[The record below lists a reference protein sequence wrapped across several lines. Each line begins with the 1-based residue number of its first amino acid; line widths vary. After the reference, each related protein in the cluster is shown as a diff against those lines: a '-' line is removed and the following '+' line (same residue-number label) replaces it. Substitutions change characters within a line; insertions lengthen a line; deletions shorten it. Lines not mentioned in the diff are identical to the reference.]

1 MQKSRPRGKIS
12 LRRKRSSSQP
22 RARAAKKRAS
32 ARPARKFSLSAP
44 NGRELGNPMAV
55 AWPSGL
61 DSVSAGRIVSLGR
74 LQHRLWTWAV
84 ALSLLALVLV
94 SVFDFGP
101 MFFGWPPTGAA
112 RERLLAQTELTALL
126 VLAVELAA
134 QFRAAKNKL
143 LFLRTHWLLILAVL
157 PLGVLLRAF
166 RVLEIFSGVR
176 AVQMWGK
183 MGELHELAPALNV
196 PILNA
201 FVSWGDGITR
211 SVSKW
216 SGLGEF
222 IELLSRLGSKLRP

>member
-1 MQKSRPRGKIS
+1 
-12 LRRKRSSSQP
+12 
-22 RARAAKKRAS
+22 
-32 ARPARKFSLSAP
+32 
-44 NGRELGNPMAV
+44 MAV

-84 ALSLLALVLV
+84 ALSLLALVTV
-94 SVFDFGP
+94 SIFDFGP
-101 MFFGWPPTGAA
+101 MLFGWPPAGAA

-126 VLAVELAA
+126 VLGVELAT

-166 RVLEIFSGVR
+166 RVLEILSSVR

-183 MGELHELAPALNV
+183 VGELHEMAPALNV
-196 PILNA
+196 PILNT
-201 FVSWGDGITR
+201 FVSWGDGIAR
-211 SVSKW
+211 SVSRW
-216 SGLGEF
+216 SGMDEF
-222 IELLSRLGSKLRP
+222 FELLSRLVQKLKP